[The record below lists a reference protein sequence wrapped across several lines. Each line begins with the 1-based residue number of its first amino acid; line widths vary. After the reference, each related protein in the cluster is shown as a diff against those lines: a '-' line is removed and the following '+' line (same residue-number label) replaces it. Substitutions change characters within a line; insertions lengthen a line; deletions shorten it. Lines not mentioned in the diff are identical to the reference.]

1 MRTFVLWFYWFTVF
15 ISTVTAQDDLPP
27 LPPISE
33 LENYSFEKV
42 DSLTKLYGN
51 ANAYE
56 HMLACAKIGEEKAA
70 QKFGKK
76 DSTYARMV
84 YYIGLY
90 HHHFRD
96 HETARTY
103 YQQVL
108 DIERSNTKKS
118 TRYMSYLHQFG
129 VMSINSSWYDNAAA
143 LYTELVKLQGAKYG
157 KDSVYAEYQNM
168 LAVIYYFSGDYDKAT
183 KQYENVLETQKNA
196 LGEQHISYIKT
207 LHNLAIIYMDM
218 GLYSQAESLYHST
231 KRKIKAVVGEN
242 DRVYAS
248 CLHNLAMLYVKM
260 GRYEA
265 AEPLYLKAMKVRKAV
280 LGEEHSDYAVSLNNL
295 ATLYS
300 NMGRYEE
307 AKLLY
312 LESMD
317 IRRKVWGPKHLN
329 YAASL
334 HNLALHYVDF
344 EEYAAA
350 EPLLKEALKIWK
362 ESLGRMHPEY
372 AYGLQSYA
380 NLQNNLKNYK
390 EAERL
395 HQEVVAIRKVLL
407 GEEHPDYLQS
417 KVALAQLYISMK
429 RLKEAEA
436 LNTELVEKYAQAL
449 GTRHPDYIQ
458 FVCNMGILYYNVPDD
473 AKAWATLLKAI
484 ELNTGVQQD
493 TLQVLDAAWGTPL
506 KKTNCVDVEKML
518 LTLEVMYDILDA
530 QKASNPAVK
539 TQQLVIVDLAMHV
552 LKRSRDEF
560 ALGENKL
567 RNLSTCSDWVM
578 RSLHTLGEKEVEAA
592 FVYAEQNK
600 SVLLLEASNTER
612 AYTFGNLPDEL
623 MTEEQELQAN
633 RDYYKAQLLEQ
644 ETQEQRDSL
653 YTILNDLN
661 IEIDQFK
668 DKIEKNY
675 PEYVALKYESKQA
688 DIKTIQA
695 SLDAKS
701 ALLEYVVGDSNV
713 YVFYID
719 QQQSKLTHFEIQKTV
734 LDKKVEQL
742 QKALSNYQ
750 ALSGKPE
757 QAYVKYTNVA
767 YWFYENLV
775 APSLKEAKDIEHLI
789 VITDGKLGYLPF
801 ETFLVERAPQQQT
814 DYQKLHYLM
823 TDYKI
828 SYNYSATLWEENKRQ
843 KRPSNNR
850 QLLALAADY
859 NLKQDSMAER
869 LPLEAHWRSL
879 LPPLPNAQKEVEVLS
894 EAYQG
899 YFCQGIHATE
909 RFFKEKAGD
918 YAVIHLAMH
927 GLLNEQSPILSSLAF
942 TEDSDSLENNF
953 LQAYEISKLQL
964 NADLVVLSACETGY
978 GKFEA
983 GNGIASLARAFMYAG
998 ASSLVVSLW
1007 QVNDY
1012 STAMIMRAFY
1022 QNLSEGMDKAE
1033 ALRAAKFQ
1041 YLKENQAPLNH
1052 PAFWS
1057 PFIQLGNSQNI
1068 QIREKGADWLLYAGV
1083 AGMLMLL
1090 FAFLSWRVARL
1101 KDAVV

>member
-1 MRTFVLWFYWFTVF
+1 MRTFVLWFYWFAVLA
-15 ISTVTAQDDLPP
+15 STVTAQDDLQP
-27 LPPISE
+27 LPPMSE
-33 LENYSFEKV
+33 LKTYSFEKI
-42 DSLTKLYGN
+42 DSLTKWYGN

-56 HMLACAKIGEEKAA
+56 NMLACAKVAAEKAA
-70 QKFGKK
+70 EKFGKQ
-76 DSTYARMV
+76 DSTYACMM

-90 HHHFRD
+90 HHHYKD

-108 DIERSNTKKS
+108 DIERGNAKQS
-118 TRYMSYLHQFG
+118 TRYMTYLHQFG
-129 VMSINSSWYDNAAA
+129 VMSINSSWYENAAT
-143 LYTELVKLQGAKYG
+143 LYQELVELQGAKYG
-157 KDSVYAEYQNM
+157 KDSTYAEYQNM
-168 LAVIYYFSGDYDKAT
+168 LGVIYYFSGAYDKAT
-183 KQYENVLETQKNA
+183 AQYEKVLETQKNA
-196 LGEQHISYIKT
+196 LGEQHLSYIKT
-207 LHNLAIIYMDM
+207 LHNLAIIYMEM
-218 GLYSQAESLYHST
+218 GLYSKAEPLYHST
-231 KRKIKAVVGEN
+231 KTKIKAAVGEN
-242 DRVYAS
+242 DPIYAS

-260 GRYEA
+260 GHYET
-265 AEPLYLKAMKVRKAV
+265 AEPLYIRAMKVRKTT
-280 LGEEHSDYAVSLNNL
+280 LGEEHSEYASSLNNL
-295 ATLYS
+295 ATMYS

-312 LESMD
+312 LESME
-317 IRRKVWGPKHLN
+317 IRRKVWGNKHLN

-344 EEYAAA
+344 KEYTAA
-350 EPLLKEALKIWK
+350 EPLLKEAVAIWK
-362 ESLGRMHPEY
+362 ASLGEMHPEY
-372 AYGLQSYA
+372 AYGLQNYA
-380 NLQNNLKNYK
+380 SLQGNLKQYEK
-390 EAERL
+390 AEQL
-395 HQEVVAIRKVLL
+395 HKKAIAILKVVL
-407 GEEHPDYLQS
+407 GEDHPDYLQS
-417 KVALAQLYISMK
+417 KAALASLYISMK
-429 RLKEAEA
+429 RFEKAEA
-436 LNTELVEKYAQAL
+436 LNVELLEKYAQAL
-449 GTRHPDYIQ
+449 GTQHPDYIQ
-458 FVCNMGILYYNVPDD
+458 FVCNIGILYYNVPDD
-473 AKAWATLLKAI
+473 TKAWATLLRAI
-484 ELNTGVQQD
+484 ELNTGIEQD
-493 TLQVLDAAWGTPL
+493 TIQTLDAAWGAPL
-506 KKTNCVDVEKML
+506 KATDCVDVEKML
-518 LTLEVMYDILDA
+518 LTLELMYDILDA
-530 QKASNPAVK
+530 QKAKNPAVK
-539 TQQLVIVDLAMHV
+539 KQQLVLVDVAMHL
-552 LKRSRDEF
+552 LKRSRDAF

-567 RNLSTCSDWVM
+567 RNLSTSSAWVM
-578 RSLHTLGEKEVEAA
+578 RSLQTLDAKEVEAA
-592 FVYAEQNK
+592 FAYAEQNK

-612 AYTFGNLPDEL
+612 AYTFGDLPDDL
-623 MTEEQELQAN
+623 MEEEQELQAN

-644 ETQEQRDSL
+644 ETKEQQDSL

-675 PEYVALKYESKQA
+675 PEYAALKYESKQV
-688 DIKTIQA
+688 DIQTIQK
-695 SLDAKS
+695 SLDDKT

-719 QQQSKLTHFEIQKTV
+719 QQQSKLTHFEIQKVV
-734 LDKKVEQL
+734 LDKKIEQL

-757 QAYVKYTNVA
+757 QAYTQYSNAA
-767 YWFYENLV
+767 YWFYEKLV
-775 APSLKEAKDIEHLI
+775 APSLKDVQGIEHLI

-801 ETFLVERAPQQQT
+801 ETFLVEQAPQQQT
-814 DYQKLHYLM
+814 DYQDLHYLM

-843 KRPSNNR
+843 KRPSNNG

-859 NLKQDSMAER
+859 DLKQDSTTER
-869 LPLEAHWRSL
+869 LPVEAHWRSL

-894 EAYQG
+894 EIYSGHFDQG
-899 YFCQGIHATE
+899 TQATE
-909 RFFKEKAGD
+909 RFFKANAGE

-978 GKFEA
+978 GKFEK

-1012 STAMIMRAFY
+1012 STAIIMRAFY
-1022 QNLSEGMDKAE
+1022 KNLSTGMDKAE

-1041 YLKENQAPLNH
+1041 YLKESQAPLNH

-1057 PFIQLGNSQNI
+1057 PFIQMGDSQPI
-1068 QIREKGADWLLYAGV
+1068 QIQEKGADWMLYAVVG
-1083 AGMLMLL
+1083 GMFMLL
-1090 FAFLSWRVARL
+1090 FAFLGWRVARL
-1101 KDAVV
+1101 KDTVV